1 MALKKVN
8 IIYKYFGENL
18 TDVYEET
25 IHRTSYLE
33 KLLLKKGYEIISDE
47 TKKVDILFYSD
58 YYPHSLQTK
67 LVNKFLPILDFF
79 PYKKMLKKHREAV
92 KVFISGENVKG
103 LYVSISSLLALLFY
117 YQLSSRLGLS
127 FKFLLF
133 QVSFF
138 SRIFF
143 SLNFLHRI
151 KSRAYGYVLP
161 FEKNTFLDVPYK
173 EKNNLNHPY
182 FFYHGFIN
190 PSKLKKKKT
199 TIVPEKFCFFAVSG
213 PFDIDRIKFFLRL
226 SRYKKID
233 SFGLLFNNT
242 GNLKDRG
249 MLHENYKKIESYKFV
264 ICFENSHAEN
274 YITEKIFQ
282 AVMGS
287 AIPIY
292 RGAPNIGEYFNTK
305 SFINYEDCGSSYAKM
320 LERVIEL
327 DQDDEKYLEMLNEPF
342 LLNDEMPKSYLARE
356 KTTKAYYAKVY
367 DAFKKKRSLEG

>member
-1 MALKKVN
+1 MTLKKVN

-25 IHRTSYLE
+25 IHRTNYLE
-33 KLLLKKGYEIISDE
+33 KLLLKEGYEIISDE

-58 YYPHSLQTK
+58 YYPHSLPRK
-67 LVNKFLPILDFF
+67 LVNEFSPILDFF
-79 PYKKMLKKHREAV
+79 PYKKMLKKHKEAV
-92 KVFISGENVKG
+92 KIFVSGENVKG
-103 LYVSISSLLALLFY
+103 LYYISISFILIFFIY
-117 YQLSSRLGLS
+117 YKYHYKFIV
-127 FKFLLF
+127 FKA
-133 QVSFF
+133 SFF
-138 SRIFF
+138 SKLFF
-143 SLNFLHRI
+143 SLDFPHWMKVRE
-151 KSRAYGYVLP
+151 YGYVLP

-182 FFYHGFIN
+182 FFRLT
-190 PSKLKKKKT
+190 KQDCLRLKKEKT

-213 PFDIDRIKFFLRL
+213 PFNVDRIKFFLKL
-226 SRYKKID
+226 SRYKKVD
-233 SFGLLFNNT
+233 SFGLLLNNS
-242 GNLKDRG
+242 GALGSRERF
-249 MLHENYKKIESYKFV
+249 HENYKKIKGYKFV

-282 AVMGS
+282 AVMGN

-356 KTTKAYYAKVY
+356 KTMKAYYAKVY
-367 DAFKKKRSLEG
+367 EAFKKKRSLEG

>member
-1 MALKKVN
+1 MN

-33 KLLLKKGYEIISDE
+33 ELLLKNGYEIISDE

-58 YYPHSLQTK
+58 YCKYSLRRG
-67 LVNKFLPILDFF
+67 VVSKFFS
-79 PYKKMLKKHREAV
+79 YRKMLKKHKEAV
-92 KVFISGENVKG
+92 KVFVSGENVRDF
-103 LYVSISSLLALLFY
+103 YIPVSFILPFFI
-117 YQLSSRLGLS
+117 YQKYG
-127 FKFLLF
+127 FKFFLF
-133 QVSFF
+133 KVSFF
-138 SRIFF
+138 SKTFF
-143 SLNFLHRI
+143 SLDSLHWMKI
-151 KSRAYGYVLP
+151 RAYGYVLP

-182 FFYHGFIN
+182 FFRLR
-190 PSKLKKKKT
+190 KQDCLRLKKKKT

-213 PFDIDRIKFFLRL
+213 RAGINRIKFFLRL
-226 SRYKKID
+226 SRYKKVD
-233 SFGLLFNNT
+233 SFGLLLNNS
-242 GNLKDRG
+242 GPLGSRAHF
-249 MLHENYKKIESYKFV
+249 HENYKKIKGYKFV

-282 AVMGS
+282 AVMGN

-320 LERVIEL
+320 MERVIEL

-342 LLNDEMPKSYLARE
+342 LLSDEMPESYLAR
-356 KTTKAYYAKVY
+356 KKSTKAYYAKVY
-367 DAFKKKRSLEG
+367 EAFEKKRSLEVQQKVNDTI

>member
-8 IIYKYFGENL
+8 IIYKYFENTNYKNEHL
-18 TDVYEET
+18 EE
-25 IHRTSYLE
+25 IF
-33 KLLLKKGYEIISDE
+33 LKEGYEIISDE
-47 TKKVDILFYSD
+47 TKKVDILFYSNHCR
-58 YYPHSLQTK
+58 YSLQRGI
-67 LVNKFLPILDFF
+67 VSKFFS
-79 PYKKMLKKHREAV
+79 YREMLKKHKEAV
-92 KVFISGENVKG
+92 KVFFSGENVKG
-103 LYVSISSLLALLFY
+103 LYISFSFVLIFFIY
-117 YQLSSRLGLS
+117 HRLD

-133 QVSFF
+133 KVSFF
-138 SRIFF
+138 SRLFF
-143 SLNFLHRI
+143 SLDFLHWMKVRQ
-151 KSRAYGYVLP
+151 YGYVLP

-182 FFYHGFIN
+182 FFCHGFIN
-190 PSKLKKKKT
+190 PSKLKRKKT

-213 PFDIDRIKFFLRL
+213 PFDIDRIKFFLKL

-233 SFGLLFNNT
+233 SFGLLLNNI
-242 GNLKDRG
+242 GNLNDHETY
-249 MLHENYKKIESYKFV
+249 LENYKKIESYKFV

-282 AVMGS
+282 AVMGN

-292 RGAPNIGEYFNTK
+292 RGAPNIGEYFNTR

-356 KTTKAYYAKVY
+356 KTSKAYYAKVY
-367 DAFKKKRSLEG
+367 EAFRKKRSLEG

>member
-8 IIYKYFGENL
+8 IIYKYFENTNYKNEHL
-18 TDVYEET
+18 EE
-25 IHRTSYLE
+25 IF
-33 KLLLKKGYEIISDE
+33 LKEGYEIISDE
-47 TKKVDILFYSD
+47 TKKVDILFYSN
-58 YYPHSLQTK
+58 YSPYSLRRK
-67 LVNKFLPILDFF
+67 LVNKFLPILEFC
-79 PYKKMLKKHREAV
+79 PYRKMLKKHKGAV
-92 KVFISGENVKG
+92 KVFISGENVRG
-103 LYVSISSLLALLFY
+103 IYTP
-117 YQLSSRLGLS
+117 LS
-127 FKFLLF
+127 FVLFFFICHKFGFKLF
-133 QVSFF
+133 PFKVSFF
-138 SRIFF
+138 TRLFF
-143 SLNFLHRI
+143 SLGFLHWMKVRQ
-151 KSRAYGYVLP
+151 YGYVLP
-161 FEKNTFLDVPYK
+161 FEKNTFLDIPYK

-182 FFYHGFIN
+182 FFYHGLIN
-190 PSKLKKKKT
+190 PSKLKRKKT
-199 TIVPEKFCFFAVSG
+199 TIVPEKFCFFAVTSCLG
-213 PFDIDRIKFFLRL
+213 IDRIKFFLRL

-249 MLHENYKKIESYKFV
+249 IYLENYKKIKGYKFV

-282 AVMGS
+282 AVMGN

-305 SFINYEDCGSSYAKM
+305 SFINYEDYGSSYAKM

-367 DAFKKKRSLEG
+367 EAFKKKRSLEG